1 MNEQNRMSVQETLT
15 PTTNREWENC
25 LVAWKSRLE
34 QVHHDLNTSK
44 PVQFSRHA
52 ILDIMRDIE
61 NEIRT
66 LKCEQTKMRK
76 LET

>member
-15 PTTNREWENC
+15 PTTNWEWENC

-44 PVQFSRHA
+44 PVQFSRRAVLELVH
-52 ILDIMRDIE
+52 DIE
-61 NEIRT
+61 SEVRS
-66 LKCEQTKMRK
+66 LKRERAEVSKGQT
-76 LET
+76 